1 MEDLDRTQRWRT
13 PGAVE
18 GEPSPASRPGRNQ
31 GIGRSSKSY
40 GAAGEIRLN
49 RPKHFPK
56 SGRIEAMTTAVLTLE
71 QSERRS
77 REARGSTLLD
87 LVAALAE
94 SGASE
99 VEVVR
104 AITHLVNSRRVRLV
118 GQFREAH
125 IQIH

>member
-1 MEDLDRTQRWRT
+1 M
-13 PGAVE
+13 
-18 GEPSPASRPGRNQ
+18 
-31 GIGRSSKSY
+31 K
-40 GAAGEIRLN
+40 
-49 RPKHFPK
+49 
-56 SGRIEAMTTAVLTLE
+56 TAVLAVE

-104 AITHLVNSRRVRLV
+104 AITHLVNSGRVRLV
-118 GQFREAH
+118 GQFRETH
-125 IQIH
+125 IQID